1 MGHSQG
7 HDLVGGHFRDIFSFK
22 FNFTGLRRDQACNR
36 MKDRGLSGSVGS
48 DEGDNLTFVYLEGN
62 ALDGLDHSV
71 VYL

>member
-1 MGHSQG
+1 
-7 HDLVGGHFRDIFSFK
+7 
-22 FNFTGLRRDQACNR
+22 